1 MLGRVEIFVF
11 FAFSTLSVAV
21 SLFLPFFVFV
31 VFIKSSSKIIFLYR
45 INWLPFFC
53 FDRLMGVINFI
64 VFEFFFIDGR
74 AESSFQGVALTT
86 SAHLIQRVLVLGVD
100 FGEWVF
106 FLDDHL

>member
-11 FAFSTLSVAV
+11 FAFSTLSVTV

-31 VFIKSSSKIIFLYR
+31 VFIKSSSKIIFLFR

-53 FDRLMGVINFI
+53 FDRLMGVIDFI
-64 VFEFFFIDGR
+64 VFEFFFIDSR
-74 AESSFQGVALTT
+74 AESIFPDVALTT
-86 SAHLIQRVLVLGVD
+86 STHLIQRVLLLGVSL
-100 FGEWVF
+100 GEWVS